1 MNKYFS
7 LVALAVAAVAT
18 SCSTE
23 DLPSGAAQDSNGTT
37 DVTLTASLATPKT
50 RVGMKKENSTTA
62 SLYWHENDAISVLTR
77 NEATGVTKDEQFTTT
92 TDTYATTAT
101 FSGKISNGAQ
111 LVCAAYPYNENH
123 ALSSDGSKLTYRLPS
138 AYKYT
143 AVESEIF
150 STVVSDRVNHTDMP
164 MFGIISEDNKVAFTH
179 LGGMMVIRVDKMPI
193 TAGTLTVTS
202 SKQLSGDFTFTLPA
216 AGETA
221 AITTT
226 DGTSANNTVT
236 FTFSEA
242 KEGSAGVFYLP
253 LATGEYTDF
262 QVTLSN
268 SSDYNQTVSYGTQT
282 ITRAS
287 ISAVSLVAQVKIDD
301 HWFVDLGLPSGLL
314 WATTNIGADS
324 PTDYG
329 NYYAWGEI
337 TTKEEYTEANYT
349 NNTYSG
355 YDPLPAANDAATQ
368 IWGTSCRMPTDAEFE
383 ELKDNTERGEA
394 TMNEIKGVKVTSKT
408 NGNSIF
414 LPHSG
419 YHIGTEK
426 GQQGEGFSLWSSQR
440 ANTREAYS
448 CGSNRGELGTYRN
461 YWWHGYAV
469 RPVSQPQSSVENNSL
484 ENTSI
489 SSSLDTSWE

>member
-7 LVALAVAAVAT
+7 LVALVVAAVAT

-23 DLPSGAAQDSNGTT
+23 DLPSGASQDSNGTT

-50 RVGMKKENSTTA
+50 RVGMIRNGSSA
-62 SLYWHENDAISVLTR
+62 SLYWHENDAISVLAR
-77 NEATGVTKDEQFTTT
+77 NAAANTSSSEKFTTT
-92 TDTYATTAT
+92 AATGEATAT
-101 FSGKISNGAQ
+101 FSGKINNGAEA
-111 LVCAAYPYNENH
+111 VCAAYPYNENH
-123 ALSSDGSKLTYRLPS
+123 ALSSDGTTLTYRLPS
-138 AYKYT
+138 AYTYSK
-143 AVESEIF
+143 VESEIF
-150 STVVSDRVNHTDMP
+150 STVASDRVNHADMP
-164 MFGIISEDNKVAFTH
+164 MFGIISEDNKVDFKH

-202 SKQLSGDFTFTLPA
+202 AKQLSGDFTFTLPTA
-216 AGETA
+216 SETA

-262 QVTLSN
+262 EVTLSN

-287 ISAVSLVAQVKIDD
+287 ISAVSLVAQVKIND

-314 WATTNIGADS
+314 WATTNVGADS

-337 TTKEEYTEANYT
+337 TTKEEYTETNYT
-349 NNTYSG
+349 TPYSG

-383 ELKDNTERGEA
+383 ELKDNTERAEA

-440 ANTREAYS
+440 ASTRLAYS
-448 CGSNRGELGTYRN
+448 CGSNRGELGTYSN
-461 YWWHGYAV
+461 YWWNGYAI
-469 RPVSQPQSSVENNSL
+469 RPVSQPQSSVESNSL